1 MTRRRFKKQSRKR
14 RKYRKK
20 STKKKRR
27 HRRKS
32 TKKKRRRT
40 RRKRGGTFYSMKLKN
55 FPSKYETILA
65 DITPGNTDLL
75 QKIASSLGN
84 KWLCNHPAVKNHL
97 EGLAADTQ
105 LEATRISCSTASY
118 TH

>member
-27 HRRKS
+27 YRRKS

-40 RRKRGGTFYSMKLKN
+40 RRKRGGMPYSWRLKAQPN
-55 FPSKYETILA
+55 KYKDILSSVN
-65 DITPGNTDLL
+65 PENKDLL

-84 KWLCNHPAVKNHL
+84 KWLCNHKAVKNHL
-97 EGLAADTQ
+97 ESLALDTQ
-105 LEATRISCSTASY
+105 LEATRTSCSTASY

>member
-14 RKYRKK
+14 RKYRK
-20 STKKKRR
+20 
-27 HRRKS
+27 KS

>member
-1 MTRRRFKKQSRKR
+1 MHEELVGPVPFTGWVNYQLFAKINPTAQYVD
-14 RKYRKK
+14 YRAK
-20 STKKKRR
+20 
-27 HRRKS
+27 
-32 TKKKRRRT
+32 
-40 RRKRGGTFYSMKLKN
+40 MKLKN